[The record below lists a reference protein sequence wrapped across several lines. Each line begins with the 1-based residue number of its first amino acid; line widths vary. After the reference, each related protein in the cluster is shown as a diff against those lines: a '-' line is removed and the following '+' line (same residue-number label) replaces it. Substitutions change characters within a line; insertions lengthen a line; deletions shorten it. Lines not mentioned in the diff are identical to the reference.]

1 MEDKIQVIQDMIDE
15 QDEFDDLKAQI
26 EDLREINADIQDEI
40 RDKQEIIYD

>member
-15 QDEFDDLKAQI
+15 QDVFDDLKAQI

-40 RDKQEIIYD
+40 RDKQEIISD